1 MEKKSMLNTTNSS
14 PSTTKDSVKHN
25 WKFTEVWIDSLLSP
39 PYILLLLCDSEENC
53 QIYDPS
59 QGYKIVFS
67 CNQYDEAQWWLVE
80 DGYELINGR
89 R

>member
-1 MEKKSMLNTTNSS
+1 MLNTTSKS
-14 PSTTKDSVKHN
+14 STTKDSDKHN

-67 CNQYDEAQWWLVE
+67 CNQYDEAKWWLVE
-80 DGYELINGR
+80 DGYELIEGR
-89 R
+89 L